1 MKKNYQI
8 LLFYSYSKILD
19 PNKFKSDHHLFCINN
34 NIKGRIIISKE
45 GINGTVSGLTKDC
58 DNYKK
63 ELISKKIFS
72 NIDFKVEPYH
82 KNAFKKINVRIKNE
96 IVNSGIVK
104 KKILRNKG
112 KYINPSDFKK
122 IINNKPED
130 VTILDVRSNYEHTV
144 GKFKDA
150 MTLDID
156 NFIEFPN
163 KINFIKKKIKKK
175 NKIITY
181 CTGGV
186 KCEKASGFLKEN
198 GFKNVYQLHGG
209 IIKYGI
215 EEEGENFEGKCY
227 VFDDRIVKDV
237 NKVNP
242 EVIGKCYVTGEKTD
256 KMVNCANVL
265 CNKHFP
271 LSENGAKKYKGCCS
285 KDCLENGDVR
295 EFDGT
300 GFYQKKMNGYNPY
313 IGLKK

>member
-45 GINGTVSGLTKDC
+45 GINGTVSGLIKDC

-72 NIDFKVEPYH
+72 DIDFKVEPYH

-112 KYINPSDFKK
+112 KYLNPSDFKK
-122 IINNKPED
+122 IINNKPEN

-156 NFIEFPN
+156 NFREFPN

-186 KCEKASGFLKEN
+186 KCEKASGFLIEN
-198 GFKNVYQLHGG
+198 GFENVYQLHGG

>member
-1 MKKNYQI
+1 MKKDYQI
-8 LLFYSYSKILD
+8 LLFYSYAKILD
-19 PNKFKSDHHLFCINN
+19 PSKFKSDHHLFCINN

-45 GINGTVSGLTKDC
+45 GINGTVSGLIEDC
-58 DNYKK
+58 DNYIK

-72 NIDFKVEPYH
+72 DIDFKVEPYH
-82 KNAFKKINVRIKNE
+82 KNVFKKINVRIKNE
-96 IVNSGIVK
+96 IVNSGLIK
-104 KKILRNKG
+104 KKILQNRG
-112 KYINPSDFKK
+112 KYINSSDFKK

-130 VTILDVRSNYEHTV
+130 VTVLDVRSNYEHNI

-156 NFIEFPN
+156 NFREFPN
-163 KINFIKKKIKKK
+163 KINEIKKKIKKK

-186 KCEKASGFLKEN
+186 KCEKASGFLKEK
-198 GFKNVYQLHGG
+198 GFENVYQLHGG
-209 IIKYGI
+209 VIKYGS
-215 EEEGENFEGKCY
+215 EEGGKNFEGKCY

-313 IGLKK
+313 IGL

>member
-1 MKKNYQI
+1 MKKDYQI
-8 LLFYSYSKILD
+8 LLFYSYAKILD
-19 PNKFKSDHHLFCINN
+19 PSKFKSHHHLFCINN

-45 GINGTVSGLTKDC
+45 VINGTVSGLIEDC
-58 DNYKK
+58 DNYIK

-72 NIDFKVEPYH
+72 DIDFKVEPYH
-82 KNAFKKINVRIKNE
+82 KNVFKKINVRIKNE
-96 IVNSGIVK
+96 IVNSGLIK
-104 KKILRNKG
+104 KKILQNRG

-130 VTILDVRSNYEHTV
+130 VTVLDVRSNYEHNI

-156 NFIEFPN
+156 NFREFPS
-163 KINFIKKKIKKK
+163 KINEIKKKIKKK

-198 GFKNVYQLHGG
+198 GFENVYQLHGG
-209 IIKYGI
+209 VIKYGI
-215 EEEGENFEGKCY
+215 EEGGEDFEGKCY

-285 KDCLENGDVR
+285 KDCLENGDLR

-313 IGLKK
+313 IGL